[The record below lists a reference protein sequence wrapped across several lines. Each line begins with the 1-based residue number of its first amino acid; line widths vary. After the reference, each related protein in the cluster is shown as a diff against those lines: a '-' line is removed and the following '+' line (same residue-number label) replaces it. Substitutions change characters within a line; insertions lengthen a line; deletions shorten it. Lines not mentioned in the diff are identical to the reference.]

1 MRVKDGR
8 RNNYVIDTNQRL
20 RHPIDSHCKFGELLA
35 TILTPADFKTLM
47 PRSGSTNHGRW
58 QRTAV

>member
-8 RNNYVIDTNQRL
+8 RNNYVIDINQRL
-20 RHPIDSHCKFGELLA
+20 RHPIESHYKFGELLA

-47 PRSGSTNHGRW
+47 QRSGSTKHGR
-58 QRTAV
+58 